1 MGKNNLKYFVT
12 TAFKSIFKNAL
23 MSFISAFTV
32 IACLLILG
40 LFLALGI
47 NVNAISQQIRSDA
60 EIKVVIDETY
70 EDSKLAE
77 MTAKIQGVE
86 NVASLSLVTKEDAL
100 DYMRDAFGED
110 QSVLDGLE
118 EDNPF
123 RTPYNVTLKDITQA
137 ADTAAQLRKI
147 EGIAEV
153 NNKQELLDKIVYIT
167 DIIRTASV
175 WVMIL
180 LCIVSVFIIANTIK
194 LAVYARR
201 KEIGIMKFVGATD
214 WFVRWPFI
222 IEGILIGLI
231 GGVIAFGLISWG
243 YIACIDL
250 LNTMELGIF
259 TFIPYNEVAF
269 LFLGA
274 FLGLGALIG
283 ALGSAF
289 SMRKYL
295 DV

>member
-1 MGKNNLKYFVT
+1 MGKNNFKYFVT
-12 TAFKSIFKNAL
+12 TAFKSIGKNAL
-23 MSFISAFTV
+23 MSFVSAFTV

-47 NVNAISQQIRSDA
+47 NVNAMSQQIREDA
-60 EIKVVIDETY
+60 EIKVVVDETY
-70 EDSKLAE
+70 DETKLADL
-77 MTAKIQGVE
+77 TAKIME
-86 NVASLSLVTKEDAL
+86 IDNVASVSLVTKEDAL
-100 DYMRDAFGED
+100 EYMRDAFGED

-123 RTPYNVTLKDITQA
+123 RTSYDITMKDITLA
-137 ADTAAQLRKI
+137 SDTASQLGQI
-147 EGIAEV
+147 EGVAEV
-153 NNKQELLDKIVYIT
+153 NNKQELLDQIVHIT
-167 DIIRTASV
+167 DVIRTASV
-175 WVMIL
+175 WIMVL
-180 LCIVSVFIIANTIK
+180 LCIVSIFIIANTIK

-201 KEIGIMKFVGATD
+201 KEINIMKFVGATN

-231 GGVIAFGLISWG
+231 GGLIAFGLISWG
-243 YIACIDL
+243 YIACLDML
-250 LNTMELGIF
+250 GNMDLGIF
-259 TFIPYNEVAF
+259 SFIPYHEVAF